1 MIYKEGTKI
10 KCRETGE
17 IFTITGSTELKT
29 YYRGNGETNG
39 YAGTYDFGLEF
50 EILSDGKP
58 SAPLWPSSPEVK
70 PSALEN
76 QEGGDHY
83 KKLDEY
89 QPWLVAKHW
98 STPEEFRGFMKL
110 TAITYLAREG
120 DKGGDLD
127 IRKALHTLQALIEL
141 GGLK

>member
-10 KCRETGE
+10 KCRMTGE
-17 IFTITGSTELKT
+17 IFIIARSNNFITN
-29 YYRGNGETNG
+29 YVGNGKSNG
-39 YAGTYDFGLEF
+39 YTDTSTLALEF

-58 SAPLWPSSPEVK
+58 SAPLWPSSPELK
-70 PSALEN
+70 PSALDN
-76 QEGGDHY
+76 QQGGDHY
-83 KKLDEY
+83 KKLAEY